1 MRSSKKLNRTDMIY
15 GFYSKNDKNREV
27 IFKEKFNSLASAIKF
42 FTQLK
47 RLSPHQFSELYSVIV
62 IEEKPVKRD
71 GSD

>member
-1 MRSSKKLNRTDMIY
+1 MIY
-15 GFYSKNDKNREV
+15 GFYNKNDKSREI
-27 IFKEKFNSLASAIKF
+27 IFREQFNSLASAVRF

-62 IEEKPVKRD
+62 LEEKPIKRD

>member
-1 MRSSKKLNRTDMIY
+1 MIY
-15 GFYSKNDKNREV
+15 GFYNKNDKNREI
-27 IFKEKFNSLASAIKF
+27 IFKEKFNSLASAVRF

-62 IEEKPVKRD
+62 LEEKPVKRD